1 MKIVKRVNTE
11 FVSWEKNLLKK
22 FLIYM
27 RWWMFTK
34 LIVKNHFMVYVN
46 QIIML
51 YTLNLCSA
59 VCQLYRNKT
68 GRNKQMK
75 RQNIC
80 WSLNTSSLVARTL
93 NSVVQQSVRRAQSPM
108 EGAMLLYEVN
118 ISHWNTFLL
127 YESIFW
133 WLRAFLKVH
142 FSVKLKVYWCGE
154 DSWKS
159 LGQQGD
165 QTSQS

>member
-1 MKIVKRVNTE
+1 
-11 FVSWEKNLLKK
+11 
-22 FLIYM
+22 M

-59 VCQLYRNKT
+59 VCQLYLNKT

-80 WSLNTSSLVARTL
+80 WSLNTLSLVTRTL

-108 EGAMLLYEVN
+108 EGAMLVYEVN
-118 ISHWNTFLL
+118 IFHWNTFLL

-133 WLRAFLKVH
+133 WLRTFLKVH